1 MSEPTRLVRDDEFE
15 EMGAA
20 YQCLQIEILDAALQ
34 EQGIADQTVRRNVCE
49 SFLRS
54 LGILHDQ
61 GWLKPDPDAERVYP
75 LLCFSRRFLNMD
87 TPVEELGEV
96 FAPSESFSF
105 AEYASGNVFHVFE
118 EDPDDKVETG
128 VFEEEE

>member
-34 EQGIADQTVRRNVCE
+34 EEGIADETVRRNVCA

-54 LGILHDQ
+54 LGVFHDQ
-61 GWLKPDPDAERVYP
+61 GWLKPDPDADRVYP
-75 LLCFSRRFLNMD
+75 LLCFSRRFLNVD
-87 TPVEELGEV
+87 TPIEELGDV
-96 FAPSESFSF
+96 YAPSESFSF
-105 AEYASGNVFHVFE
+105 AEYVSGKVYHVYG
-118 EDPDDKVETG
+118 EDPDDKVENG
-128 VFEEEE
+128 IVDEVE